1 MENNYTSAAA
11 RGFAHGTIDRL
22 IREHGTVAILAYIKK
37 GMESESKPEEIKK
50 QEISPVFTGLV
61 NPIHYGGT
69 NEYQKREFD
78 RHVLPKTEKI
88 LEYASKMHD
97 LDLSSYGESG
107 DMKIRHIRFA
117 EWIIQKFGEQMFRD
131 ILEILSESPD
141 WIKGRGISRFKMELL
156 FHVLVLHKDERE
168 LVKRE
173 LKRFLRNYDMES
185 LKVSSNQDDEFRNTL
200 SYESKM
206 IAFTEKKICE
216 KLNLTRQFIAA

>member
-1 MENNYTSAAA
+1 MENNYISVAAK
-11 RGFAHGTIDRL
+11 GFAHGTIDGL
-22 IREHGTVAILAYIKK
+22 IREHGTVAVLAFIKK
-37 GMESESKPEEIKK
+37 GMESETKPEEIKK
-50 QEISPVFTGLV
+50 QEMCPVFTGII

-117 EWIIQKFGEQMFRD
+117 EWIIQKSGEEMFRD
-131 ILEILSESPD
+131 ILEILSDCPD

-156 FHVLVLHKDERE
+156 FHVLILHKDQRE
-168 LVKRE
+168 QVKME
-173 LKRFLRNYDMES
+173 LKKFLRNYDQES
-185 LKVSSNQDDEFRNTL
+185 LKVTANQDDEFRNTL

-216 KLNLTRQFIAA
+216 KLNLERQFIAA